1 MYSYSRLAAQ
11 MSSSNKRRRAAAD
24 GDAGSSS
31 GGCDSAVAAAAAE
44 AAAPSSSSSGTEL
57 QVFQWEPLPLD
68 LEDRYQESA
77 LFSPAEFRHKRTSTM
92 AVAPAQHVEDDE
104 PLDVRDLLPA
114 ASAKEEDTSQLQRP
128 AVVLGPARERSAR
141 GAAGHAISRA
151 ATEVATDAD
160 HPLTCFR
167 PVPSAVAAAPTKRYE
182 LVYRN
187 YAPPVAQPPE
197 HAEPEP
203 MADDEVLLRVALYDG
218 KTKRQEW
225 LVYGTQS
232 LLDLRQVLDCVTTDK
247 LNYQGKTMIKQG
259 SHLRLPSDSAMLYV
273 EGTFY
278 VSGPKDLSEQPRRWL
293 ATKGIAAE
301 PPRQMEETSFEQL
314 WLRLGKQYLF
324 LHQGSCEHA
333 IVFTQC
339 WMATALDERNR
350 VMYPLLAFQ
359 RKGAHKMCGACRRFT
374 AEYECHDDPQ
384 ADAWPTYLCKGCTNH
399 FYYDRDG
406 NLLQNEQR
414 PAKMWPYIC

>member
-1 MYSYSRLAAQ
+1 
-11 MSSSNKRRRAAAD
+11 MSSASNKRRKAAAG
-24 GDAGSSS
+24 GDAEPSYGE
-31 GGCDSAVAAAAAE
+31 CAAAAP
-44 AAAPSSSSSGTEL
+44 AAAASASSTAL
-57 QVFQWEPLPLD
+57 QMAWVPLPLD

-77 LFSPAEFRHKRTSTM
+77 EFSPAEFRHGRTSTM
-92 AVAPAQHVEDDE
+92 VVAPAQHVEDDE
-104 PLDVRDLLPA
+104 PLDVSDLLPA
-114 ASAKEEDTSQLQRP
+114 VSAAEDDAPQAQRP
-128 AVVLGPARERSAR
+128 AAVVLGPGRERSAR
-141 GAAGHAISRA
+141 GAAGHAIARA
-151 ATEVATDAD
+151 ANEVATDAD

-167 PVPSAVAAAPTKRYE
+167 PVLSPIAAAPTKRYE

-197 HAEPEP
+197 GTEPEP

-225 LVYGTQS
+225 LVYGSQS
-232 LLDLRQVLDCVTTDK
+232 LLDLRGVLDCVTTDK
-247 LNYQGKTMIKQG
+247 LSFQGETMRKEGGGLQ
-259 SHLRLPSDSAMLYV
+259 LPSDSALLYI

-278 VSGPKDLSEQPRRWL
+278 VSGDVDLSEEPRRWL
-293 ATKGIAAE
+293 ATKGVATGE
-301 PPRQMEETSFEQL
+301 PRRMEETSFEQL

-350 VMYPLLAFQ
+350 AMYPLLAFR
-359 RKGAHKMCGACRRFT
+359 RKGTHKMCGACHRFT
-374 AEYECHDDPQ
+374 AEYECHDDPE
-384 ADAWPTYLCKGCTNH
+384 ADAWPTYLCKGCTSH
-399 FYYDRDG
+399 FYYDSQG
-406 NLLQNEQR
+406 LPAR